1 MDFTA
6 APVASLFQN
15 KVMVLQKIM
24 LIYDEPLTEQSTPI
38 IKAATCRFPEGG
50 LFKWRFDC
58 MYDKHHVGLGGGG
71 DISVHVTGRKIDD
84 WESSYHHH
92 HLHTVTNI
100 RHYQKISRYF
110 HHCIIRAK
118 I

>member
-71 DISVHVTGRKIDD
+71 AISVHVTGRKIDH

-92 HLHTVTNI
+92 HLHTVTT
-100 RHYQKISRYF
+100 SG
-110 HHCIIRAK
+110 IIK
-118 I
+118 K

>member
-38 IKAATCRFPEGG
+38 IKAATCRFSEGG
-50 LFKWRFDC
+50 LFKWRLDC
-58 MYDKHHVGLGGGG
+58 MYDKHHRQGWGGG
-71 DISVHVTGRKIDD
+71 
-84 WESSYHHH
+84 Y
-92 HLHTVTNI
+92 
-100 RHYQKISRYF
+100 
-110 HHCIIRAK
+110 
-118 I
+118 